1 MCRDTSK
8 LWSVLELPPSDLFPA
23 TPSSS
28 WIQAP
33 LDVRPNWGPSAEL
46 LTCVL
51 PLRPPDCPLLWGGP
65 APPSPCTWGHATGM
79 FSLTATYRAGHSK
92 GYTKCKIKPNISCS
106 KNRKTFSPLSST
118 VSFNLS
124 WCFFLF
130 LCYLTSCSF
139 GRGDTH
145 LWGECRP
152 HSTCSSTGVWTANI
166 WPEPPPCPDPHRVGA
181 GEKVAGGKTTRGRTW
196 YKPTLQVP
204 GTSLT
209 KHKFRVNHCYIQNG

>member
-1 MCRDTSK
+1 MDGPQT
-8 LWSVLELPPSDLFPA
+8 PPPPPESRPHSTCAPTGALLLSCSPVPCLSGPLTVPYYGADLLHPHL
-23 TPSSS
+23 
-28 WIQAP
+28 AP
-33 LDVRPNWGPSAEL
+33 G
-46 LTCVL
+46 
-51 PLRPPDCPLLWGGP
+51 
-65 APPSPCTWGHATGM
+65 GHATGM

-118 VSFNLS
+118 VSLNLS

-166 WPEPPPCPDPHRVGA
+166 
-181 GEKVAGGKTTRGRTW
+181 
-196 YKPTLQVP
+196 
-204 GTSLT
+204 
-209 KHKFRVNHCYIQNG
+209 